1 MADEIVLVG
10 SYGQVTLDTPAPS
23 ISSNNWVEAPSPVT
37 MTLTLYAHVGS
48 GGADVAA
55 GSPPDIDLDTAA
67 PTIATDST
75 AGPEPTA
82 VNIDLALLAIAAVN
96 LDWILTASSAGD
108 IDLDTFVPVIRADN
122 GFSASA
128 VTMALATLAIAAQD
142 TVQGVDAC
150 EIDIEMPDPT
160 PSAGVNVAAGAVIGA
175 VDLATPSPAPS
186 YGVTIEL
193 PTITIDLAALAP
205 SVTLAYTHSAA
216 VATGTLDT
224 LAPTV
229 DVETAFQAAAVTITM
244 DVAAPTVTV
253 GISVE
258 VDDLGEISL
267 LMHPPIATPFAQLE
281 EILLELLAP
290 EVFTGAGVPVGVVTM
305 DLGTLSAT
313 AGGSAAVATSAIALE
328 IEAMQPA
335 VSSNVRVGCLMGI
348 DPAIE
353 IAMDPEDVL

>member
-23 ISSNNWVEAPSPVT
+23 VSSNNWVEAPSPVT

-55 GSPPDIDLDTAA
+55 GSPPDIDLATAA

-82 VNIDLALLAIAAVN
+82 VNIDFALLAIAAVN
-96 LDWILTASSAGD
+96 LDWKLNAASAGD
-108 IDLDTFVPVIRADN
+108 IDLDTFAPVIRADN

-128 VTMALATLAIAAQD
+128 VTIALATPTLAAQD

-150 EIDIEMPDPT
+150 EIDIEMPAPT

-193 PTITIDLAALAP
+193 PTVTIDIAAPSP

-229 DVETAFQAAAVTITM
+229 DVETAFQAAAVTIAM

-253 GISVE
+253 GTSVE
-258 VDDLGEISL
+258 VGLGEISL
-267 LMHPPIATPFAQLE
+267 LMYPPIVTPFAQLE

-290 EVFTGAGVPVGVVTM
+290 EVFTGAGVPVGAVTM
-305 DLGTLSAT
+305 ALGTLAAT

-328 IEAMQPA
+328 IEALQPA
-335 VSSNVRVGCLMGI
+335 VSSNVKVGCLMGI

>member
-10 SYGQVTLDTPAPS
+10 SYGQVALDTPAPS

-37 MTLTLYAHVGS
+37 MDLTLYAHVGS
-48 GGADVAA
+48 GGATVAA
-55 GSPPDIDLDTAA
+55 GSPAAMTLGVSA

-82 VNIDLALLAIAAVN
+82 VNIDLALLAVAAVN
-96 LDWILTASSAGD
+96 VDWVLTAASAGD
-108 IDLDTFVPVIRADN
+108 IDLDVLAPVIRADVN
-122 GFSASA
+122 FAASP
-128 VTMALATLAIAAQD
+128 VTMDLATVALAAQD
-142 TVQGVDAC
+142 TVQGADLC

-186 YGVTIEL
+186 YGVVVEIPL
-193 PTITIDLAALAP
+193 ITINLAHANP
-205 SVTLAYTHSAA
+205 SVTLAYTHDAA

-229 DVETAFQAAAVTITM
+229 EVETAFAAPAVTITM

-253 GISVE
+253 GTSVE
-258 VDDLGEISL
+258 VDDLGEVSL
-267 LMHPPIATPFAQLE
+267 LMYPPIATPFAQLE

-290 EVFTGAGVPVGVVTM
+290 EVFTGAGVAVGAVAM
-305 DLGTLSAT
+305 TLDTLVPT
-313 AGGSAAVATSAIALE
+313 AGGSASVATSAIALE

-335 VSSNVRVGCLMGI
+335 VSSNVKVGCLMGI

-353 IAMDPEDVL
+353 IALDPEDTL